1 MAKSRIYD
9 ATMRL
14 VDKFSKPLETMDRH
28 LTKFESHYKQ
38 TGKSLWATGKSME
51 GLGKTMTKGVTAP
64 IVAIGALSTKAW
76 KEVDDALDTI
86 ATKTG
91 ATGKDMKAFEGTF
104 KNLAN
109 KVPADLQEIGD
120 AVGEVNTQFG
130 LTGKALEDASENII
144 KFAKINGQ
152 DISQASIQAK
162 QAMSAL
168 GVEGK
173 DLDKVL
179 DAVTKT
185 AQDTGQGTDKLFDAL
200 VRGAPQLKSLKLDF
214 AQATALM
221 GNLEKSGIDTGKT
234 MSYMSKAQVAFA
246 KDGKGLSEGLKDL
259 QKQLDGA
266 GSDTEKLNI
275 ASKYFGTK
283 GATFMLDA
291 INRGALDFKSFAN
304 AAELAKGSVS
314 ATFDETL
321 DPIDNFKK
329 LFNGLKM
336 AGADLF
342 NASAGIWGP
351 LLEKAIGKVQQLTNW
366 FAGLS
371 GKQKQNIVKWLGMAA
386 AMGPMLVGFGK
397 VFTLAGKVN
406 FKLFDFAKAVGK
418 AGGITKWFGQSGFGI
433 MFKSFGKFGKVLGK
447 TGIKLGKFAGPMLGK
462 LVGGFGKF
470 SKILGKG
477 ALSIGKFLIGL
488 GPVGWVIMGVVAA
501 IILLI
506 VNWKKIKPI
515 VTKVINAV
523 VNKFNHFKEVAGNVF
538 NHIVEVIKGF
548 IEGAKTL
555 FKSIISFITG
565 TFLGAWNSAWNGVVG
580 AFRTIFSGVKTLVK
594 SVMNGVISFI
604 NRGIGGLNKIQV
616 PDWVP
621 LAGGKGINIPLI
633 PQLAKGTNFWKG
645 GLVQVHERGGEIVDL
660 PRGSRVMPHDKS
672 VAEAYKMGNTKN
684 NNVTIT
690 IPKIADQV
698 VVRENADIDRI
709 VNGIAN
715 KLKIAKQNRIGGLT

>member
-9 ATMRL
+9 ATLRL

-38 TGKSLWATGKSME
+38 TAQGLWATGKNLD
-51 GLGKTMTKGVTAP
+51 GLGKAMTKSVTAP
-64 IVAIGALSTKAW
+64 IVAVGALSTKAW
-76 KEVDDALDTI
+76 KEVDEALDTI

-91 ATGKDMKAFEGTF
+91 ATGKDMEAFEGTF

-130 LTGKALEDASENII
+130 LTGKALEDASENMI
-144 KFAKINGQ
+144 KFSKINGQ
-152 DISQASIQAK
+152 DITQASIQAK

-291 INRGALDFKSFAN
+291 INRGALDFDSFADAVKN
-304 AAELAKGSVS
+304 AQGVVGR
-314 ATFDETL
+314 TFDETQ

-342 NASAGIWGP
+342 NASAEIWGP

-366 FAGLS
+366 FDGLS
-371 GKQKQNIVKWLGMAA
+371 DKQKQNIVKWLGMAA

-447 TGIKLGKFAGPMLGK
+447 GALGLGKF
-462 LVGGFGKF
+462 V
-470 SKILGKG
+470 
-477 ALSIGKFLIGL
+477 IGL
-488 GPVGWVIMGVVAA
+488 GPVGWAIMAVVAA
-501 IILLI
+501 IVLLI
-506 VNWKKIKPI
+506 ANWKKVKPV

-523 VNKFNHFKEVAGNVF
+523 VQSFNHFKEVAGNVF

-548 IEGAKTL
+548 IEGVKTL
-555 FKSIISFITG
+555 FTNIISFITG
-565 TFLGAWNSAWNGVVG
+565 TFLGAWNSAWTGVVG
-580 AFRTIFSGVKTLVK
+580 AFKTIFGGVKSFVK

-698 VVRENADIDRI
+698 VVREDADIDRI

>member
-1 MAKSRIYD
+1 MAKSRIFD
-9 ATMRL
+9 AQIRL
-14 VDKFSKPLETMDRH
+14 VDKFSKPLEVMEGH
-28 LTKFESHYKQ
+28 LNKFQKHYKQ
-38 TGKSLWATGKSME
+38 TAEGLWATGKSLN
-51 GLGKTMTKGVTAP
+51 GLGKAMTKYVTAP
-64 IVAIGALSTKAW
+64 IVAVGALSTKAW

-275 ASKYFGTK
+275 ASRYFGTK

-351 LLEKAIGKVQQLTNW
+351 LLEKAIGKVQQLTKW
-366 FAGLS
+366 FEGLS
-371 GKQKQNIVKWLGMAA
+371 DKQKQNIVKWLGMAA
-386 AMGPMLVGFGK
+386 AVGPLLIGFGK

-433 MFKSFGKFGKVLGK
+433 MFKSFGKFGNV
-447 TGIKLGKFAGPMLGK
+447 
-462 LVGGFGKF
+462 
-470 SKILGKG
+470 LGKG
-477 ALSIGKFLIGL
+477 ALGIGKWIVAL
-488 GPVGWVIMGVVAA
+488 GPVGWAIMAVIAA

-506 VNWKKIKPI
+506 VNWKKIKPVVI
-515 VTKVINAV
+515 KVINAV

-538 NHIVEVIKGF
+538 NHIIEVIKGF

-555 FKSIISFITG
+555 FNSIISFITG

-672 VAEAYKMGNTKN
+672 VVEAYKMGNTKN

>member
-9 ATMRL
+9 ATLRL

-28 LTKFESHYKQ
+28 LTKFEKHYKQ
-38 TGKSLWATGKSME
+38 TAKGLWATGKSLD
-51 GLGKTMTKGVTAP
+51 GLGKAMTKSVTAP

-130 LTGKALEDASENII
+130 FTGKALEDASENMI
-144 KFAKINGQ
+144 KFSKINGQ

-168 GVEGK
+168 GVEGD

-200 VRGAPQLKSLKLDF
+200 IRGAPQLKSLKLDF

-314 ATFDETL
+314 STFDETL

-329 LFNGLKM
+329 LFNGLKL

-342 NASAGIWGP
+342 DASSGVWGP
-351 LLEKAIGKVQQLTNW
+351 LLEKAIGKVQQLTKW
-366 FAGLS
+366 FSGLS
-371 GKQKQNIVKWLGMAA
+371 DKQKQNIVKWLGMAA
-386 AMGPMLVGFGK
+386 AMGPMLIGFGK

-406 FKLFDFAKAVGK
+406 FKLFDFAKAVNK
-418 AGGITKWFGQSGFGI
+418 AGGIAKWFGGSGI
-433 MFKSFGKFGKVLGK
+433 GK
-447 TGIKLGKFAGPMLGK
+447 M
-462 LVGGFGKF
+462 VGGFAKLSKF
-470 SKILGKG
+470 VGKG
-477 ALSIGKFLIGL
+477 ALSIGKFVIGL
-488 GPVGWVIMGVVAA
+488 GPVGWAIMAVIAAVV
-501 IILLI
+501 LLI
-506 VNWKKIKPI
+506 VNWKKIKPV
-515 VTKVINAV
+515 VTKVISAV
-523 VNKFNHFKEVAGNVF
+523 VNGFNHFKEAASNVF
-538 NHIVEVIKGF
+538 HNVIDAIKGF
-548 IEGAKTL
+548 IDGAKKL
-555 FKSIISFITG
+555 FNSIISFITG
-565 TFLGAWNSAWNGVVG
+565 TFVGAWNSAWNGVVG
-580 AFRTIFSGVKTLVK
+580 AFSTIFGGVKTLVK
-594 SVMNGVISFI
+594 SVMNGVIDFI
-604 NRGIGGLNKIQV
+604 NRGIGGLNKIKV

-621 LAGGKGINIPLI
+621 KIGGKGINIPLI

-645 GLVQVHERGGEIVDL
+645 GIVQIHERGGEIVDL
-660 PRGSRVMPHDKS
+660 PRGSRVMPHDRS
-672 VAEAYKMGNTKN
+672 VAEAYKMGSTKN
-684 NNVTIT
+684 NNVSIT

-698 VVRENADIDRI
+698 VVREDADIDRI

-715 KLKIAKQNRIGGLT
+715 KLKIAKQNRIGGFA

>member
-28 LTKFESHYKQ
+28 LTKFEKHYKQ
-38 TGKSLWATGKSME
+38 TAKGLWATGKSLD
-51 GLGKTMTKGVTAP
+51 GLGKTMTKSVTAP

-76 KEVDDALDTI
+76 KEVDNALDTI

-130 LTGKALEDASENII
+130 FTGKALEDASENII

-152 DISQASIQAK
+152 DVSQASIQAK

-200 VRGAPQLKSLKLDF
+200 IRGAPQLKSLKLDF

-314 ATFDETL
+314 STFDETL

-329 LFNGLKM
+329 LFNGLKL

-342 NASAGIWGP
+342 DASSGVWGP
-351 LLEKAIGKVQQLTNW
+351 LLEKAIGKVQQLTKW

-371 GKQKQNIVKWLGMAA
+371 DKQKQNIVKWLGMAA
-386 AMGPMLVGFGK
+386 AMGPMLIGFGK
-397 VFTLAGKVN
+397 VFKLAGKVN
-406 FKLFDFAKAVGK
+406 FKLFDFAKAVNK
-418 AGGITKWFGQSGFGI
+418 AGGITKWFGGSGI
-433 MFKSFGKFGKVLGK
+433 GK
-447 TGIKLGKFAGPMLGK
+447 M
-462 LVGGFGKF
+462 VGGFAKLSKFVGKV
-470 SKILGKG
+470 
-477 ALSIGKFLIGL
+477 ALSIGKFVIGL
-488 GPVGWVIMGVVAA
+488 GPVGWAIMAVIAAVV
-501 IILLI
+501 LLI
-506 VNWKKIKPI
+506 VNWKKIKPV
-515 VTKVINAV
+515 VTKVISAV
-523 VNKFNHFKEVAGNVF
+523 VNSFNHFKEVAGNVF

-548 IEGAKTL
+548 IDGAKKL
-555 FKSIISFITG
+555 FNSIISFITG
-565 TFLGAWNSAWNGVVG
+565 TFVGAWNSAWNGVVG
-580 AFRTIFSGVKTLVK
+580 AFSTIFGGVKTLVK
-594 SVMNGVISFI
+594 SIMNGVIDFI
-604 NRGIGGLNKIQV
+604 NRGIGGLNKIKV

-621 LAGGKGINIPLI
+621 KIGGKGINIPLI

-645 GLVQVHERGGEIVDL
+645 GIVQVHERGGEIVDL
-660 PRGSRVMPHDKS
+660 PRGSRVMPHDRS
-672 VAEAYKMGNTKN
+672 VAEAYKMGSTKN
-684 NNVTIT
+684 NNVNIT

-698 VVRENADIDRI
+698 VVREDADIDRI

-715 KLKIAKQNRIGGLT
+715 KLKIAKQNRIGGFA

>member
-1 MAKSRIYD
+1 MAKSRIFD
-9 ATMRL
+9 AQLRL
-14 VDKFSKPLETMDRH
+14 VDKFSKPLEVMEGH
-28 LTKFESHYKQ
+28 LNKFQKHYKQ
-38 TGKSLWATGKSME
+38 TAEGLWATGKSLNS
-51 GLGKTMTKGVTAP
+51 LGKTMTKYVTAP

-76 KEVDDALDTI
+76 KEVDGALDTI

-130 LTGKALEDASENII
+130 LTGKALEGASEYMI

-152 DISQASIQAK
+152 DITQASIQAK
-162 QAMSAL
+162 QAMDSYGLEA
-168 GVEGK
+168 K
-173 DLDKVL
+173 DLNKVL
-179 DAVTKT
+179 DAVTAT
-185 AQDTGQGTDKLFDAL
+185 AQATGQGTDKLFDSL
-200 VRGAPQLKSLKLDF
+200 TKSAPQLK
-214 AQATALM
+214 AMGIGVEQATALL
-221 GNLEKSGIDTGKT
+221 GGLEKSGIDTSKT

-246 KDGKGLSEGLKDL
+246 KNGLSMNEGLKKL
-259 QKQLDGA
+259 QKELQGA
-266 GSDTEKLNI
+266 KSETDKVNI
-275 ASKYFGTK
+275 ASEYFGK
-283 GATFMLDA
+283 RGATFMLDA
-291 INRGALDFKSFAN
+291 INRGALDFDSFADAVKN
-304 AAELAKGSVS
+304 AQGVVGR
-314 ATFDETL
+314 TFDETQ

-342 NASAGIWGP
+342 NASSGIWGP
-351 LLEKAIGKVQQLTNW
+351 LLEKAIGKVQQLTKW

-371 GKQKQNIVKWLGMAA
+371 DTQKQNIVKWLGMAA
-386 AMGPMLVGFGK
+386 AVGPIILGFSK
-397 VFTLAGKVN
+397 VFFIAGKIN
-406 FKLFDFAKAVGK
+406 YRLLDFSKAVSK
-418 AGGITKWFGQSGFGI
+418 AGSITKWFGQSGFGI

-447 TGIKLGKFAGPMLGK
+447 
-462 LVGGFGKF
+462 
-470 SKILGKG
+470 G
-477 ALSIGKFLIGL
+477 ALGIGKWIVAL
-488 GPVGWVIMGVVAA
+488 GPVGWAIMVVIAA
-501 IILLI
+501 IVLLI
-506 VNWKKIKPI
+506 VNWKKIKPVVI
-515 VTKVINAV
+515 KVINAV

-538 NHIVEVIKGF
+538 NRIIEVIKGF
-548 IEGAKTL
+548 IEGANTL

-580 AFRTIFSGVKTLVK
+580 AFKTIFGGVKTLVK

-645 GLVQVHERGGEIVDL
+645 GLVQIHERGGEIVDL
-660 PRGSRVMPHDKS
+660 PRGSRVMPHDRS
-672 VAEAYKMGNTKN
+672 VVEAYKMGNTRN

>member
-9 ATMRL
+9 ATLRL

-28 LTKFESHYKQ
+28 LTKFEKHYKQ

-76 KEVDDALDTI
+76 KEVDEALDTI

-152 DISQASIQAK
+152 DVSQASIQAK

-221 GNLEKSGIDTGKT
+221 GNLEKSGIDTGKA

-371 GKQKQNIVKWLGMAA
+371 DKQKQNIVKWLGMAA

-397 VFTLAGKVN
+397 VFKLAGKVN

-418 AGGITKWFGQSGFGI
+418 AGGITKWFGG
-433 MFKSFGKFGKVLGK
+433 
-447 TGIKLGKFAGPMLGK
+447 TGIGKM
-462 LVGGFGKF
+462 VGGFAKLSKF
-470 SKILGKG
+470 AGKG
-477 ALSIGKFLIGL
+477 ALSIGKFVIGL
-488 GPVGWVIMGVVAA
+488 GPVGWAIMAVVAV
-501 IILLI
+501 IVLLI
-506 VNWKKIKPI
+506 VNWKKIKPVVI
-515 VTKVINAV
+515 KVINAV

-538 NHIVEVIKGF
+538 NHIIEVIKGF

-684 NNVTIT
+684 NNVNIT

>member
-1 MAKSRIYD
+1 MAKSRIFD
-9 ATMRL
+9 AQLRL
-14 VDKFSKPLETMDRH
+14 VDKFSKPLEVMEGH
-28 LTKFESHYKQ
+28 LNKFQKHYKQ
-38 TGKSLWATGKSME
+38 TAEGLWATGKSLNS
-51 GLGKTMTKGVTAP
+51 LGKTMTKYVTAP
-64 IVAIGALSTKAW
+64 IVAVGALSTKAW

-130 LTGKALEDASENII
+130 LTGKALEGASEYMI

-152 DISQASIQAK
+152 DITQASIQAK
-162 QAMSAL
+162 QAMDSYGLEA
-168 GVEGK
+168 K
-173 DLDKVL
+173 DLNKVL
-179 DAVTKT
+179 DAVTST
-185 AQDTGQGTDKLFDAL
+185 AQATGQGTDKLFDSL
-200 VRGAPQLKSLKLDF
+200 TKSAPQLK
-214 AQATALM
+214 AMGIGVEQATALL
-221 GNLEKSGIDTGKT
+221 GGLEKSGIDTSKT

-246 KDGKGLSEGLKDL
+246 KNGLSMNEGLKKL
-259 QKQLDGA
+259 QKELQGA
-266 GSDTEKLNI
+266 KSETDKVNI
-275 ASKYFGTK
+275 ASEYFGK
-283 GATFMLDA
+283 RGATFMLDA
-291 INRGALDFKSFAN
+291 INRGALDFDSFADAVKN
-304 AAELAKGSVS
+304 AQGVVGR
-314 ATFDETL
+314 TFDETQ

-342 NASAGIWGP
+342 NASSGIWGP
-351 LLEKAIGKVQQLTNW
+351 LLEKAIGKVQQLTKW
-366 FAGLS
+366 FEGLS
-371 GKQKQNIVKWLGMAA
+371 DKQKQNIVKWLGMAA
-386 AMGPMLVGFGK
+386 AIGPIILGFSK
-397 VFTLAGKVN
+397 VFFIAGKIN
-406 FKLFDFAKAVGK
+406 YRLLDFSKAVSK
-418 AGGITKWFGQSGFGI
+418 AGSITKWFGQSGFGI

-447 TGIKLGKFAGPMLGK
+447 
-462 LVGGFGKF
+462 
-470 SKILGKG
+470 G
-477 ALSIGKFLIGL
+477 ALGIGKWIVAL
-488 GPVGWVIMGVVAA
+488 GPVGWAIMAVIAA

-506 VNWKKIKPI
+506 VNWKKIKPV

-538 NHIVEVIKGF
+538 NHIIEVIKGF

-565 TFLGAWNSAWNGVVG
+565 TFLGAWNSAWNGVVR
-580 AFRTIFSGVKTLVK
+580 AFKSIFGGVKTLVK

-672 VAEAYKMGNTKN
+672 VVEAYKMGNTKN

-715 KLKIAKQNRIGGLT
+715 KLKIAKQNRIGGFA

>member
-9 ATMRL
+9 AQIRL
-14 VDKFSKPLETMDRH
+14 VDRFSKPLETMEGH
-28 LTKFESHYKQ
+28 LNKFQSHYKQ
-38 TGKSLWATGKSME
+38 TADGLWATGKSLNS
-51 GLGKTMTKGVTAP
+51 LGKTMTKYVTAP
-64 IVAIGALSTKAW
+64 IVAVGALSTKAW

-104 KNLAN
+104 RNLAN

-351 LLEKAIGKVQQLTNW
+351 LLEKAIGKVQQLTKW
-366 FAGLS
+366 FEGLS
-371 GKQKQNIVKWLGMAA
+371 DKQKQNIVKWLGMAA
-386 AMGPMLVGFGK
+386 AVGPIILGFSK
-397 VFTLAGKVN
+397 VFFIAGKVN
-406 FKLFDFAKAVGK
+406 YKLLDFATGVKK
-418 AGGITKWFGQSGFGI
+418 AGSITKWFGQSGFGI
-433 MFKSFGKFGKVLGK
+433 MFKSFGKFGK
-447 TGIKLGKFAGPMLGK
+447 
-462 LVGGFGKF
+462 
-470 SKILGKG
+470 ILGKG
-477 ALSIGKFLIGL
+477 ALGIGKWLAAL
-488 GPVGWVIMGVVAA
+488 GPVGWIIMGVVAA
-501 IILLI
+501 IVLLI
-506 VNWKKIKPI
+506 VNWKKVKP
-515 VTKVINAV
+515 VVVKVINAV
-523 VNKFNHFKEVAGNVF
+523 VNKFNHFKEVAGKTLSGV
-538 NHIVEVIKGF
+538 VEKMRGF
-548 IEGAKTL
+548 VEGAKTI
-555 FKSIISFITG
+555 FKSMISYISGAFIS
-565 TFLGAWNSAWNGVVG
+565 AWTSAWNGVVG
-580 AFRTIFSGVKTLVK
+580 AFKSIFGGIKTLVK

-684 NNVTIT
+684 NNVNIT

-698 VVRENADIDRI
+698 VVREDADIDRI

>member
-9 ATMRL
+9 AQIRL
-14 VDKFSKPLETMDRH
+14 VDRFSKPLETMEGH
-28 LTKFESHYKQ
+28 LNKFQSHYKQ
-38 TGKSLWATGKSME
+38 TADGLWATGKSLNS
-51 GLGKTMTKGVTAP
+51 LGKTMTKYVTAP
-64 IVAIGALSTKAW
+64 IVAVGALSTKAW

-130 LTGKALEDASENII
+130 LTGKALEGASEYMI

-152 DISQASIQAK
+152 DITQASIQAK
-162 QAMSAL
+162 QAMDSYGLEA
-168 GVEGK
+168 K
-173 DLDKVL
+173 DLNKVL
-179 DAVTKT
+179 DAVTST
-185 AQDTGQGTDKLFDAL
+185 AQATGQGTDKLFDSL
-200 VRGAPQLKSLKLDF
+200 TKSAPQLK
-214 AQATALM
+214 AMGIGVEQATALL
-221 GNLEKSGIDTGKT
+221 GGLEKTGIDTSKT
-234 MSYMSKAQVAFA
+234 MSYMSRAQVAFA
-246 KDGKGLSEGLKDL
+246 KDGLSMNEGLKKL
-259 QKQLDGA
+259 QKELQGA
-266 GSDTEKLNI
+266 KSETDKVNI
-275 ASKYFGTK
+275 ASEYFGRR

-291 INRGALDFKSFAN
+291 INRGALDFDSFADAVKN
-304 AAELAKGSVS
+304 AQGVVGR
-314 ATFDETL
+314 TFDETQ
-321 DPIDNFKK
+321 DPIDNFKI
-329 LFNGLKM
+329 LFNGLKT
-336 AGADLF
+336 AGAELF
-342 NASAGIWGP
+342 DASAGIWGP
-351 LLEKAIGKVQQLTNW
+351 LLEKAIGKVQKLTDW
-366 FAGLS
+366 FTNLS
-371 GKQKQNIVKWLGMAA
+371 DTQKQNIVKWLGMAA
-386 AMGPMLVGFGK
+386 AVGPIILGFSK
-397 VFTLAGKVN
+397 VFFIAGKIN
-406 FKLFDFAKAVGK
+406 YRLLDFSKAVSK
-418 AGGITKWFGQSGFGI
+418 AGSITKWFGQSGFGI
-433 MFKSFGKFGKVLGK
+433 MFKSFGKFGKL
-447 TGIKLGKFAGPMLGK
+447 
-462 LVGGFGKF
+462 
-470 SKILGKG
+470 LGKG
-477 ALSIGKFLIGL
+477 ALGIGKWLAAL

-501 IILLI
+501 IVLLI
-506 VNWKKIKPI
+506 VNWKKIKP
-515 VTKVINAV
+515 VVVKVINAV

-538 NHIVEVIKGF
+538 NHVVEVIKGF

-580 AFRTIFSGVKTLVK
+580 AFRTIFGGVKTLVK

-684 NNVTIT
+684 NNVNIT

>member
-1 MAKSRIYD
+1 MAKSRIFD
-9 ATMRL
+9 AQLRL
-14 VDKFSKPLETMDRH
+14 VDKFSKPLEVMEGH
-28 LTKFESHYKQ
+28 LNKFQKHYKQ
-38 TGKSLWATGKSME
+38 TAEGLWATGKSLNS
-51 GLGKTMTKGVTAP
+51 LGKTMTKYVTAP

-336 AGADLF
+336 AGSELF

-351 LLEKAIGKVQQLTNW
+351 LLEKAIGKVQKLTDW
-366 FAGLS
+366 FTNLS
-371 GKQKQNIVKWLGMAA
+371 DTQKQNIVKWLGMAA
-386 AMGPMLVGFGK
+386 AVGPIILGFGK
-397 VFTLAGKVN
+397 VFTIAGKVN
-406 FKLFDFAKAVGK
+406 FKLFDFAEAVGK

-447 TGIKLGKFAGPMLGK
+447 
-462 LVGGFGKF
+462 
-470 SKILGKG
+470 G
-477 ALSIGKFLIGL
+477 ALGIGKWIVAL
-488 GPVGWVIMGVVAA
+488 GPVGWAIMVVVAA

-506 VNWKKIKPI
+506 VNWKKIKPV

-538 NHIVEVIKGF
+538 NRIIEVIKGF
-548 IEGAKTL
+548 IEGAKAL

-580 AFRTIFSGVKTLVK
+580 AFKTIFGGVKTLVK

-684 NNVTIT
+684 NNVNIT

>member
-9 ATMRL
+9 ATLRL
-14 VDKFSKPLETMDRH
+14 VDKFSKPLETMEGH
-28 LTKFESHYKQ
+28 LNKFQKHYKQ
-38 TGKSLWATGKSME
+38 TADGLWATGKSLNS
-51 GLGKTMTKGVTAP
+51 LGKTMTKYVTAP
-64 IVAIGALSTKAW
+64 IVAVGALSTKAW
-76 KEVDDALDTI
+76 KEVDEALDTI

-91 ATGKDMKAFEGTF
+91 ATGKDMEAFEGTF

-130 LTGKALEDASENII
+130 LTGKALEDASEYMI
-144 KFAKINGQ
+144 KFAEINGQ
-152 DISQASIQAK
+152 DITQASIQAK

-173 DLDKVL
+173 DLDMVL

-200 VRGAPQLKSLKLDF
+200 IRGAPQLKSLKLDF

-221 GNLEKSGIDTGKT
+221 GDLEKSGIDTGKT

-246 KDGKGLSEGLKDL
+246 KDGKGLSDGLKDL

-342 NASAGIWGP
+342 SASAGIWGP
-351 LLEKAIGKVQQLTNW
+351 LLEKAIGKVQKLTDW
-366 FAGLS
+366 FTNLS
-371 GKQKQNIVKWLGMAA
+371 DTQKQNIVKWLGMAA
-386 AMGPMLVGFGK
+386 AVGPIILGFSK
-397 VFTLAGKVN
+397 VFFIAGKVN
-406 FKLFDFAKAVGK
+406 YRLFDFAKAVGK
-418 AGGITKWFGQSGFGI
+418 AGSITKWFGQSGFGI

-447 TGIKLGKFAGPMLGK
+447 GALGLGKF
-462 LVGGFGKF
+462 V
-470 SKILGKG
+470 
-477 ALSIGKFLIGL
+477 IGL
-488 GPVGWVIMGVVAA
+488 GPVGWAIMVVVAA
-501 IILLI
+501 IVLLI
-506 VNWKKIKPI
+506 VNWKKIKPV

-538 NHIVEVIKGF
+538 NHIIEVIKGF
-548 IEGAKTL
+548 IEGAKNL
-555 FKSIISFITG
+555 FNSIISFITG
-565 TFLGAWNSAWNGVVG
+565 TFLGAWNSAWTGVVG
-580 AFRTIFSGVKTLVK
+580 AFKTIFGGVKSFVK
-594 SVMNGVISFI
+594 SIMNGVIDFI

-660 PRGSRVMPHDKS
+660 PRGSRVMPHDRS

-684 NNVTIT
+684 NNVNIT

>member
-1 MAKSRIYD
+1 MAKSRIFD
-9 ATMRL
+9 AQLRL
-14 VDKFSKPLETMDRH
+14 VDKFSKPLEVMEGH
-28 LTKFESHYKQ
+28 LNKFQKHYKQ
-38 TGKSLWATGKSME
+38 TAEGLWATGKSLNS
-51 GLGKTMTKGVTAP
+51 LGKTMTKYVTAP
-64 IVAIGALSTKAW
+64 IVAVGALSTKAW

-91 ATGKDMKAFEGTF
+91 ATGKGMKAFEGTF

-130 LTGKALEDASENII
+130 LTGKALEDASEYMI

-152 DISQASIQAK
+152 DITQASIQAK
-162 QAMSAL
+162 QAMDSYGLEA
-168 GVEGK
+168 K
-173 DLDKVL
+173 DLNKVL
-179 DAVTKT
+179 DAVTAT
-185 AQDTGQGTDKLFDAL
+185 AQATGQGTDKLFESL
-200 VRGAPQLKSLKLDF
+200 TKSAPQLK
-214 AQATALM
+214 AMGIGVEQATALL
-221 GNLEKSGIDTGKT
+221 GGLEKSGIDTSKT

-246 KDGKGLSEGLKDL
+246 KNGLSMNEGLKKL
-259 QKQLDGA
+259 QKELQGA
-266 GSDTEKLNI
+266 KSETDKVNI
-275 ASKYFGTK
+275 ASEYFGK
-283 GATFMLDA
+283 RGATFMLDA
-291 INRGALDFKSFAN
+291 INRGALDFDSFADAVKN
-304 AAELAKGSVS
+304 AQGVVGR
-314 ATFDETL
+314 TFDETQ

-351 LLEKAIGKVQQLTNW
+351 LLEKAIGKVQKLTDW
-366 FAGLS
+366 FTNLS
-371 GKQKQNIVKWLGMAA
+371 DTQKQNIVKWLGMAA
-386 AMGPMLVGFGK
+386 AIGPIILGFSK
-397 VFTLAGKVN
+397 VFFIAGKIN
-406 FKLFDFAKAVGK
+406 YRLLDFSKAVSK
-418 AGGITKWFGQSGFGI
+418 AGSITKWFGQSGFGI
-433 MFKSFGKFGKVLGK
+433 MFKSFGKFGKVLSKGAL
-447 TGIKLGKFAGPMLGK
+447 GLGKF
-462 LVGGFGKF
+462 V
-470 SKILGKG
+470 
-477 ALSIGKFLIGL
+477 IGL
-488 GPVGWVIMGVVAA
+488 GPVGWAIMAVVAA

-506 VNWKKIKPI
+506 VNWKKVKPV

-523 VNKFNHFKEVAGNVF
+523 VNSFNHFKEVAGNVF
-538 NHIVEVIKGF
+538 NHIIEVIKGF

-565 TFLGAWNSAWNGVVG
+565 TFLGAWNSAWTGVVG
-580 AFRTIFSGVKTLVK
+580 AFKTIFGGVKSFVK
-594 SVMNGVISFI
+594 TVMNGVIDFI

-684 NNVTIT
+684 NNVNIT

>member
-14 VDKFSKPLETMDRH
+14 VDKFSKPLETMERH

-38 TGKSLWATGKSME
+38 TAQGLWATGKNLD
-51 GLGKTMTKGVTAP
+51 GLGKAMTKSVTAP
-64 IVAIGALSTKAW
+64 IVAVGALSTKAW
-76 KEVDDALDTI
+76 KEVDEALDTI

-91 ATGKDMKAFEGTF
+91 ATGKDMQAFEDTF

-130 LTGKALEDASENII
+130 LTGKALEDASEYMI

-152 DISQASIQAK
+152 DITQASIQAK

-173 DLDKVL
+173 DLDKIL

-200 VRGAPQLKSLKLDF
+200 IRGAPQLKSLKLDF

-221 GNLEKSGIDTGKT
+221 GDLEKSGIDTGKT

-246 KDGKGLSEGLKDL
+246 KDGKGLSDGLKDL

-342 NASAGIWGP
+342 DASAGIWGP
-351 LLEKAIGKVQQLTNW
+351 LLEKAIGKVQKLTDW
-366 FAGLS
+366 FTNLS
-371 GKQKQNIVKWLGMAA
+371 DKQKQNIVKWLGMAA
-386 AMGPMLVGFGK
+386 AIGPLLIGFGK

-418 AGGITKWFGQSGFGI
+418 AGSITKWFGQSGFGI

-447 TGIKLGKFAGPMLGK
+447 GALGLGKF
-462 LVGGFGKF
+462 V
-470 SKILGKG
+470 
-477 ALSIGKFLIGL
+477 IGL
-488 GPVGWVIMGVVAA
+488 GPVGWAITAVVAA
-501 IILLI
+501 IVLLI
-506 VNWKKIKPI
+506 VNWKKVKPV

-523 VNKFNHFKEVAGNVF
+523 VSKFNHFKEVAGNVF
-538 NHIVEVIKGF
+538 NHVVEVIKGF
-548 IEGAKTL
+548 IESAKNL
-555 FKSIISFITG
+555 FNSIISFITG
-565 TFLGAWNSAWNGVVG
+565 TFLGAWNSAWTGVVG
-580 AFRTIFSGVKTLVK
+580 AFKTIFGGVKSFVK
-594 SVMNGVISFI
+594 TVMNGVIDFI

-684 NNVTIT
+684 NNVNIT

-698 VVRENADIDRI
+698 VVREDADIDRI

>member
-1 MAKSRIYD
+1 MAKSRIFD
-9 ATMRL
+9 AQLRL
-14 VDKFSKPLETMDRH
+14 VDKFSKPLEVMEGH
-28 LTKFESHYKQ
+28 LNKFQSHYKQ
-38 TGKSLWATGKSME
+38 TADGLWATGKSLNS
-51 GLGKTMTKGVTAP
+51 LGKTMTKYVTAP
-64 IVAIGALSTKAW
+64 IVAVGALSTKAW

-130 LTGKALEDASENII
+130 LTGKALEGASEYMI

-152 DISQASIQAK
+152 DITQASIQAK
-162 QAMSAL
+162 QAMDSYGLEA
-168 GVEGK
+168 K
-173 DLDKVL
+173 DLNKVL
-179 DAVTKT
+179 DAVTAT
-185 AQDTGQGTDKLFDAL
+185 AQATGQGTDKLFESL
-200 VRGAPQLKSLKLDF
+200 TKSAPQLK
-214 AQATALM
+214 AMGIGVEQATALL
-221 GNLEKSGIDTGKT
+221 GGLEKAGIDTSKT
-234 MSYMSKAQVAFA
+234 MSYMSRAQVAFA
-246 KDGKGLSEGLKDL
+246 KDGLSMNEGLKKL
-259 QKQLDGA
+259 QKELQGA
-266 GSDTEKLNI
+266 KSETDKVNI
-275 ASKYFGTK
+275 ASEYFGRR

-291 INRGALDFKSFAN
+291 INRGALDFDSFADAVKN
-304 AAELAKGSVS
+304 AQGVVGR
-314 ATFDETL
+314 TFDETQ

-371 GKQKQNIVKWLGMAA
+371 DKQKQNIVKWLGMAA
-386 AMGPMLVGFGK
+386 AIGPIILGFSK
-397 VFTLAGKVN
+397 VFFIAGKVN
-406 FKLFDFAKAVGK
+406 YRLLDFAKAVGK
-418 AGGITKWFGQSGFGI
+418 AGSITKWFGQSGFGI

-447 TGIKLGKFAGPMLGK
+447 
-462 LVGGFGKF
+462 
-470 SKILGKG
+470 G
-477 ALSIGKFLIGL
+477 ALGIGKWLAAL

-506 VNWKKIKPI
+506 VNWKKIKPVVI
-515 VTKVINAV
+515 KVINAV
-523 VNKFNHFKEVAGNVF
+523 VSKFHHFKEVAGNVF
-538 NHIVEVIKGF
+538 NHIIEVIKGF

-565 TFLGAWNSAWNGVVG
+565 TFLGAWSSAWNGVVG
-580 AFRTIFSGVKTLVK
+580 AFKTIFSGVKTLVK

>member
-1 MAKSRIYD
+1 MAKSKIYD
-9 ATMRL
+9 ATLRL
-14 VDKFSKPLETMDRH
+14 VDKFSKPLETVDRH
-28 LTKFESHYKQ
+28 LTKFEKHYKQ

-51 GLGKTMTKGVTAP
+51 GIGKTMTKGVTAP
-64 IVAIGALSTKAW
+64 IVALGALSTKAW

-371 GKQKQNIVKWLGMAA
+371 DKQKQNIVKWLGMAA
-386 AMGPMLVGFGK
+386 AMGPMLIGFGK
-397 VFTLAGKVN
+397 VFKLTGKVN

-418 AGGITKWFGQSGFGI
+418 AGGITKWFGG
-433 MFKSFGKFGKVLGK
+433 
-447 TGIKLGKFAGPMLGK
+447 TGIGKM
-462 LVGGFGKF
+462 VGGFAKLSKF
-470 SKILGKG
+470 AGKG
-477 ALSIGKFLIGL
+477 ALSIGKFVIGL
-488 GPVGWVIMGVVAA
+488 GPVGWIIMGVVAA

-506 VNWKKIKPI
+506 VNWKKVKP
-515 VTKVINAV
+515 VVVKVINAV

-548 IEGAKTL
+548 IEGAKNL
-555 FKSIISFITG
+555 FNSIISFITG
-565 TFLGAWNSAWNGVVG
+565 TFLGAWSSAWNGVVG

-684 NNVTIT
+684 NNVNIT

>member
-1 MAKSRIYD
+1 MAKSRIFD
-9 ATMRL
+9 AQLRL
-14 VDKFSKPLETMDRH
+14 VDKFSKPLEVMEGH
-28 LTKFESHYKQ
+28 LNKFQKHYKQ
-38 TGKSLWATGKSME
+38 TAEGLWATGKSLNS
-51 GLGKTMTKGVTAP
+51 LGKTMTKYVTAP
-64 IVAIGALSTKAW
+64 IVAVGALSTKAW

-130 LTGKALEDASENII
+130 LTGKALEGASENII

-336 AGADLF
+336 AGSELF

-351 LLEKAIGKVQQLTNW
+351 LLEKAIGKVQKLTDW
-366 FAGLS
+366 FTNLS
-371 GKQKQNIVKWLGMAA
+371 DTQKQNIVKWLGMAA
-386 AMGPMLVGFGK
+386 AVGPIILGFSK
-397 VFTLAGKVN
+397 VFFIAGKIN
-406 FKLFDFAKAVGK
+406 YRLLDFSKAVSK
-418 AGGITKWFGQSGFGI
+418 AGSITKWFGQSGFGI

-447 TGIKLGKFAGPMLGK
+447 
-462 LVGGFGKF
+462 
-470 SKILGKG
+470 G
-477 ALSIGKFLIGL
+477 ALGIGKWIVAL
-488 GPVGWVIMGVVAA
+488 GPVGWAIMVVIAA

-506 VNWKKIKPI
+506 VNWKKIKPV

-538 NHIVEVIKGF
+538 NHIIEVIKGF

-580 AFRTIFSGVKTLVK
+580 AFRTIFGGVKTLVK

-660 PRGSRVMPHDKS
+660 PRGSRVIPHDKS
-672 VAEAYKMGNTKN
+672 VVEAYKMGNTKN

>member
-9 ATMRL
+9 ATLRL

-28 LTKFESHYKQ
+28 LTKFEKHYKQ
-38 TGKSLWATGKSME
+38 TGKSLWATGKSLD
-51 GLGKTMTKGVTAP
+51 GLGKAMTKSVTAP
-64 IVAIGALSTKAW
+64 IVAVGALSTKAW
-76 KEVDDALDTI
+76 KEVDEALDTI

-130 LTGKALEDASENII
+130 LTGKALEDASENMI
-144 KFAKINGQ
+144 KFATINGQ
-152 DISQASIQAK
+152 DITQASIQAK

-221 GNLEKSGIDTGKT
+221 GDLEKSGIDTGKT

-246 KDGKGLSEGLKDL
+246 KDGKGLSDGLKDL

-342 NASAGIWGP
+342 DASAGIWGP
-351 LLEKAIGKVQQLTNW
+351 LLEKAIGKVQKLTDW
-366 FAGLS
+366 FTNLS
-371 GKQKQNIVKWLGMAA
+371 DTQKQNIVKWLGMAA
-386 AMGPMLVGFGK
+386 AVGPLLIGFGK

-447 TGIKLGKFAGPMLGK
+447 GALGLGKF
-462 LVGGFGKF
+462 V
-470 SKILGKG
+470 
-477 ALSIGKFLIGL
+477 IGL
-488 GPVGWVIMGVVAA
+488 GPVGWAIMAVVAT
-501 IILLI
+501 IVLLI
-506 VNWKKIKPI
+506 VNWKKVKPV

-523 VNKFNHFKEVAGNVF
+523 VQSFNHFKEVAGNVF

-548 IEGAKTL
+548 IDGAKNL
-555 FKSIISFITG
+555 FNSIISFITG
-565 TFLGAWNSAWNGVVG
+565 TFLGAWNSAWTGVVG
-580 AFRTIFSGVKTLVK
+580 AFKTIFGGVKSFVK
-594 SVMNGVISFI
+594 TVMNGVISFI

-684 NNVTIT
+684 NNVNIT

>member
-9 ATMRL
+9 ATLRL

-28 LTKFESHYKQ
+28 LTKFEKHYKQ

-76 KEVDDALDTI
+76 KEVDEALDTI

-321 DPIDNFKK
+321 DPIDNYKK

-371 GKQKQNIVKWLGMAA
+371 DKQKQNIVKWLGMAA

-397 VFTLAGKVN
+397 VFKLAGKIN

-418 AGGITKWFGQSGFGI
+418 AGGITKWFGG
-433 MFKSFGKFGKVLGK
+433 
-447 TGIKLGKFAGPMLGK
+447 TGIGKM
-462 LVGGFGKF
+462 VGGFAKLSKF
-470 SKILGKG
+470 AGKG
-477 ALSIGKFLIGL
+477 ALSIGKFIIGL
-488 GPVGWVIMGVVAA
+488 GPVGWAIMAVVAA

-506 VNWKKIKPI
+506 VNWKKIKP
-515 VTKVINAV
+515 VVVKVINAV

-548 IEGAKTL
+548 IEGAKNL
-555 FKSIISFITG
+555 FNSIISFITG

>member
-9 ATMRL
+9 ATLRL

-28 LTKFESHYKQ
+28 LSKFEKHYKQ

-51 GLGKTMTKGVTAP
+51 GLGKTMTKYVTAP
-64 IVAIGALSTKAW
+64 IVAVGALSTKAW
-76 KEVDDALDTI
+76 KEVDEALDTI

-130 LTGKALEDASENII
+130 LTGKALEDASEYMI

-152 DISQASIQAK
+152 DITQASIQAK
-162 QAMSAL
+162 QAMDSYGLEA
-168 GVEGK
+168 K
-173 DLDKVL
+173 DLNKVL
-179 DAVTKT
+179 DAVTAT
-185 AQDTGQGTDKLFDAL
+185 AQATGQGTDKLFESL
-200 VRGAPQLKSLKLDF
+200 TKSAPQLK
-214 AQATALM
+214 AMGIGVEQATALL
-221 GNLEKSGIDTGKT
+221 GGLEKAGIDTSKT
-234 MSYMSKAQVAFA
+234 MSYMSRAQIAFA
-246 KDGKGLSEGLKDL
+246 KDGLSMNEGLKKL
-259 QKQLDGA
+259 QKELQGA
-266 GSDTEKLNI
+266 KSETDKVNI
-275 ASKYFGTK
+275 ASEYFGK
-283 GATFMLDA
+283 RGATFMLDA
-291 INRGALDFKSFAN
+291 INRGALDFDSFADAVKN
-304 AAELAKGSVS
+304 AQGVVGR
-314 ATFDETL
+314 TFDETQ

-336 AGADLF
+336 AGAELF
-342 NASAGIWGP
+342 DASAGIWGP
-351 LLEKAIGKVQQLTNW
+351 LLEKAIGKVQKLTDW
-366 FAGLS
+366 FTNLS
-371 GKQKQNIVKWLGMAA
+371 DTQKQNIVKWLGMAA
-386 AMGPMLVGFGK
+386 AVGPIILGFSK
-397 VFTLAGKVN
+397 VFFIAGKVN
-406 FKLFDFAKAVGK
+406 LRLFDFAKAVRN
-418 AGGITKWFGQSGFGI
+418 AGSITKWFGQSGFGI

-447 TGIKLGKFAGPMLGK
+447 GVLGLGKF
-462 LVGGFGKF
+462 V
-470 SKILGKG
+470 
-477 ALSIGKFLIGL
+477 IGL
-488 GPVGWVIMGVVAA
+488 GPVGWAITAVVAA
-501 IILLI
+501 IVLLI
-506 VNWKKIKPI
+506 ANWKKVKPV

-523 VNKFNHFKEVAGNVF
+523 VQSFNHFKEVAGNVF
-538 NHIVEVIKGF
+538 NHVVEVIKGF
-548 IEGAKTL
+548 IEGAKNL

-565 TFLGAWNSAWNGVVG
+565 TFLGAWNSAWTGVVG
-580 AFRTIFSGVKTLVK
+580 AFKTIFGGVKSFVK
-594 SVMNGVISFI
+594 TVMNGVIDFI

-684 NNVTIT
+684 NNVNIT

>member
-1 MAKSRIYD
+1 MAKSKIYD
-9 ATMRL
+9 ATLRL
-14 VDKFSKPLETMDRH
+14 VDKFSKPLETVDRH
-28 LTKFESHYKQ
+28 LTKFEKHYKQ

-51 GLGKTMTKGVTAP
+51 GIGKAMTKGVTAP
-64 IVAIGALSTKAW
+64 IVAVGALSTKAW
-76 KEVDDALDTI
+76 KEVDEALDTI

-351 LLEKAIGKVQQLTNW
+351 LLEKAIGKVQQLTKW
-366 FAGLS
+366 FEGLS
-371 GKQKQNIVKWLGMAA
+371 DKQKQNIVKWLGMAA

-397 VFTLAGKVN
+397 VFKLAGKVN

-418 AGGITKWFGQSGFGI
+418 AGGITKWFGG
-433 MFKSFGKFGKVLGK
+433 
-447 TGIKLGKFAGPMLGK
+447 TGIGKM
-462 LVGGFGKF
+462 VGGFAKLSKF
-470 SKILGKG
+470 AGKG
-477 ALSIGKFLIGL
+477 ALSIGKFVIGL

-506 VNWKKIKPI
+506 VNWKKIKPVVI
-515 VTKVINAV
+515 KVINAV

-538 NHIVEVIKGF
+538 NHIIEVIKGF

-565 TFLGAWNSAWNGVVG
+565 TFLGAWTSAWNGVVG
-580 AFRTIFSGVKTLVK
+580 AFKSIFGGVKTLVK

>member
-9 ATMRL
+9 ATLRL

-28 LTKFESHYKQ
+28 LTKFEKHYKQ
-38 TGKSLWATGKSME
+38 TGKSLWATGKSLD
-51 GLGKTMTKGVTAP
+51 GLGKAMTKSVTAP
-64 IVAIGALSTKAW
+64 IVAVGALSTKAW
-76 KEVDDALDTI
+76 KEVDEALDTI

-91 ATGKDMKAFEGTF
+91 ATGKDMEAFEGTF

-130 LTGKALEDASENII
+130 LTGKALEDASEYMI

-336 AGADLF
+336 AGAELF
-342 NASAGIWGP
+342 DASAGIWGP
-351 LLEKAIGKVQQLTNW
+351 LLEKAIGKVQKLTDW
-366 FAGLS
+366 FTNLS
-371 GKQKQNIVKWLGMAA
+371 DTQKQNIVKWLGMAA
-386 AMGPMLVGFGK
+386 AIGPIILGFGK

-447 TGIKLGKFAGPMLGK
+447 GALGLGKF
-462 LVGGFGKF
+462 V
-470 SKILGKG
+470 
-477 ALSIGKFLIGL
+477 IGL
-488 GPVGWVIMGVVAA
+488 GPVGWAIMVVVAA
-501 IILLI
+501 IVLLI
-506 VNWKKIKPI
+506 ANWKKVKPV

-523 VNKFNHFKEVAGNVF
+523 VQSFNHFKEVAGNVF

-548 IEGAKTL
+548 IEGAKNL
-555 FKSIISFITG
+555 FNSIISFITG
-565 TFLGAWNSAWNGVVG
+565 TFLGAWNSAWTGVVG
-580 AFRTIFSGVKTLVK
+580 AFKTIFGGVKSFVK
-594 SVMNGVISFI
+594 TVMNGVISFI

-684 NNVTIT
+684 NNVNIT

-698 VVRENADIDRI
+698 VVREDADIDRI

>member
-1 MAKSRIYD
+1 MAKSKIYD
-9 ATMRL
+9 ATLRL
-14 VDKFSKPLETMDRH
+14 VDKFSKPLETVDRH
-28 LTKFESHYKQ
+28 LTKFEKHYKQ

-51 GLGKTMTKGVTAP
+51 GIGKTMTKGVTAP
-64 IVAIGALSTKAW
+64 IVALGALSTKAW

-221 GNLEKSGIDTGKT
+221 GNLEKSGIDSSKT
-234 MSYMSKAQVAFA
+234 MTYMSKAQVAFA

-266 GSDTEKLNI
+266 GSETEKLNI

-342 NASAGIWGP
+342 DASAGIWGP
-351 LLEKAIGKVQQLTNW
+351 LLEKAIGKVQKLTDW
-366 FAGLS
+366 FTNLS
-371 GKQKQNIVKWLGMAA
+371 DTQKQNIVKWLGMAA
-386 AMGPMLVGFGK
+386 AVGPMLIGFGK

-418 AGGITKWFGQSGFGI
+418 AGGITKWFGG
-433 MFKSFGKFGKVLGK
+433 
-447 TGIKLGKFAGPMLGK
+447 TGIGKM
-462 LVGGFGKF
+462 VGGFAKLSKF
-470 SKILGKG
+470 AGKG
-477 ALSIGKFLIGL
+477 ALSIGKFVIGL
-488 GPVGWVIMGVVAA
+488 GPVGWIIMGVVAA
-501 IILLI
+501 IVLLI
-506 VNWKKIKPI
+506 ANWKKVKPV

-523 VNKFNHFKEVAGNVF
+523 VQSFNHFKEVAGNVF

-548 IEGAKTL
+548 IEGAKKL
-555 FKSIISFITG
+555 FNSIISFITG
-565 TFLGAWNSAWNGVVG
+565 TFLGAWSSAWNGVVG
-580 AFRTIFSGVKTLVK
+580 AFKTIFGGVKSFVK
-594 SVMNGVISFI
+594 SIMNGVISFI

-621 LAGGKGINIPLI
+621 LEGGKGINIPLI

>member
-38 TGKSLWATGKSME
+38 TAQGLWATGKSLN
-51 GLGKTMTKGVTAP
+51 GLGKAMTKSVTAP
-64 IVAIGALSTKAW
+64 IVAVGALSTKAW
-76 KEVDDALDTI
+76 KEVDEALDTI

-304 AAELAKGSVS
+304 ATELAKGSVS

-371 GKQKQNIVKWLGMAA
+371 DKQKQNIVKWLGMAA
-386 AMGPMLVGFGK
+386 AVGPLLIGFGK

-406 FKLFDFAKAVGK
+406 FKLYDFAKAVGK
-418 AGGITKWFGQSGFGI
+418 AGSITKWFGQSGFGI

-447 TGIKLGKFAGPMLGK
+447 GALGLGKF
-462 LVGGFGKF
+462 V
-470 SKILGKG
+470 
-477 ALSIGKFLIGL
+477 IGL
-488 GPVGWVIMGVVAA
+488 GPVGWAIMAVVAA
-501 IILLI
+501 IALLI
-506 VNWKKIKPI
+506 ANWKKVKPV

-523 VNKFNHFKEVAGNVF
+523 VQSFNHFKEVAGNVF

-548 IEGAKTL
+548 IEGAKKL
-555 FKSIISFITG
+555 FNSIISFITG
-565 TFLGAWNSAWNGVVG
+565 TFLGAWNSAWTGVVG
-580 AFRTIFSGVKTLVK
+580 AFKTIFGGVKSFVK
-594 SVMNGVISFI
+594 TVMNGVIDFI

-684 NNVTIT
+684 NNVNIT

>member
-1 MAKSRIYD
+1 MAKSRIFD
-9 ATMRL
+9 AQLRL
-14 VDKFSKPLETMDRH
+14 VDKFSKPLEVMEGH
-28 LTKFESHYKQ
+28 LNKFQKHYKQ
-38 TGKSLWATGKSME
+38 TAEGLWATGKSLNS
-51 GLGKTMTKGVTAP
+51 LGKTMTKYVTAP
-64 IVAIGALSTKAW
+64 IVAVGALSTKAW

-130 LTGKALEDASENII
+130 LTGKALEGASENII

-351 LLEKAIGKVQQLTNW
+351 LLEKAIGKVQQLTKC
-366 FAGLS
+366 FEGLS
-371 GKQKQNIVKWLGMAA
+371 DKQKQNIVKWLGMAA
-386 AMGPMLVGFGK
+386 AVGPIILGFSK
-397 VFTLAGKVN
+397 VFFIAGKIN
-406 FKLFDFAKAVGK
+406 YRLLDFSKAVSK
-418 AGGITKWFGQSGFGI
+418 AGSITKWFGQSGFGI

-447 TGIKLGKFAGPMLGK
+447 
-462 LVGGFGKF
+462 
-470 SKILGKG
+470 G
-477 ALSIGKFLIGL
+477 ALGIGKWIVAL
-488 GPVGWVIMGVVAA
+488 GPVGWAIMAVIAA
-501 IILLI
+501 IVLLI
-506 VNWKKIKPI
+506 INWKKIKPVVI
-515 VTKVINAV
+515 KVINAV

-538 NHIVEVIKGF
+538 SHIIEVIKGF

-580 AFRTIFSGVKTLVK
+580 AFKSIFGGVKTLVK

-645 GLVQVHERGGEIVDL
+645 GLVQIHERGGEIVDL
-660 PRGSRVMPHDKS
+660 PRGSRVMPHDRS
-672 VAEAYKMGNTKN
+672 VVEAYKMGNTRN

-698 VVRENADIDRI
+698 IVRENADIDRI

-715 KLKIAKQNRIGGLT
+715 KLKIAKQNRIGGFA

>member
-9 ATMRL
+9 AQIRL
-14 VDKFSKPLETMDRH
+14 VDRFSKPLEVMEGH
-28 LTKFESHYKQ
+28 LNKFQSHYKQ
-38 TGKSLWATGKSME
+38 TADGLWATGKSLNS
-51 GLGKTMTKGVTAP
+51 LGKTMTKYVTAP
-64 IVAIGALSTKAW
+64 IVAVGALSTKAW

-130 LTGKALEDASENII
+130 LTGKALEGASEYMI

-168 GVEGK
+168 GVEGQ

-342 NASAGIWGP
+342 NASSGIWGP
-351 LLEKAIGKVQQLTNW
+351 LLEKAIGKVQQLTKW
-366 FAGLS
+366 FEGLS
-371 GKQKQNIVKWLGMAA
+371 DTQKQNIVKWLGMAA
-386 AMGPMLVGFGK
+386 AVGPIILGFSK
-397 VFTLAGKVN
+397 VFFIAGKVN
-406 FKLFDFAKAVGK
+406 YRLLDFATGVKK
-418 AGGITKWFGQSGFGI
+418 AGSITKWFGQSGFGI
-433 MFKSFGKFGKVLGK
+433 MFKSFGKFGK
-447 TGIKLGKFAGPMLGK
+447 
-462 LVGGFGKF
+462 
-470 SKILGKG
+470 ILGKG
-477 ALSIGKFLIGL
+477 ALGIGKWLAAL
-488 GPVGWVIMGVVAA
+488 GPVGWIIMGVVAA
-501 IILLI
+501 IVLLI
-506 VNWKKIKPI
+506 INWKKVKPVI
-515 VTKVINAV
+515 TKVINAV

-538 NHIVEVIKGF
+538 KHIIEVIKGF
-548 IEGAKTL
+548 IEGAKAL

-580 AFRTIFSGVKTLVK
+580 AFKSIFGGVKTLVK

>member
-1 MAKSRIYD
+1 MAKSRIFD
-9 ATMRL
+9 AQLRL
-14 VDKFSKPLETMDRH
+14 VDKFSKPLEVMEGH
-28 LTKFESHYKQ
+28 LNKFQKHYKQ
-38 TGKSLWATGKSME
+38 TAEGLWATGKSLNS
-51 GLGKTMTKGVTAP
+51 LGKTMTKYVTAP

-130 LTGKALEDASENII
+130 LTGKALEGASEYMI

-152 DISQASIQAK
+152 DITQASIQAK
-162 QAMSAL
+162 QAMDSYGLEA
-168 GVEGK
+168 K
-173 DLDKVL
+173 DLNKVL
-179 DAVTKT
+179 DAVTST
-185 AQDTGQGTDKLFDAL
+185 AQATGQGTDKLFDSL
-200 VRGAPQLKSLKLDF
+200 TKSAPQLK
-214 AQATALM
+214 AMGIGVEQATALL
-221 GNLEKSGIDTGKT
+221 GGLEKSGIDTSKT

-246 KDGKGLSEGLKDL
+246 KNGLSMNEGLKKL
-259 QKQLDGA
+259 QKELQGA
-266 GSDTEKLNI
+266 KSETDKVNI
-275 ASKYFGTK
+275 ASEYFGK
-283 GATFMLDA
+283 RGATFMLDA
-291 INRGALDFKSFAN
+291 INRGALDFDSFADAVKN
-304 AAELAKGSVS
+304 AQGVVGR
-314 ATFDETL
+314 TFDETQ

-336 AGADLF
+336 AGSELF

-351 LLEKAIGKVQQLTNW
+351 LLEKAIGKVQKLTDW
-366 FAGLS
+366 FTNLS
-371 GKQKQNIVKWLGMAA
+371 DTQKQNIVKWLGMAA
-386 AMGPMLVGFGK
+386 AVGPIILGFSK
-397 VFTLAGKVN
+397 VFFIAGKIN
-406 FKLFDFAKAVGK
+406 YRLLDFSKAVSK
-418 AGGITKWFGQSGFGI
+418 AGSITKWFGQSGFGI

-447 TGIKLGKFAGPMLGK
+447 
-462 LVGGFGKF
+462 
-470 SKILGKG
+470 G
-477 ALSIGKFLIGL
+477 ALGIGKWIVAL
-488 GPVGWVIMGVVAA
+488 GPVGWAIMAVIAA
-501 IILLI
+501 IVLLI
-506 VNWKKIKPI
+506 INWKKIKPVVI
-515 VTKVINAV
+515 KVINAV

-538 NHIVEVIKGF
+538 NHIIEVIKGF

-580 AFRTIFSGVKTLVK
+580 AFKTIFSGVKTLVK

-672 VAEAYKMGNTKN
+672 VVEAYKMGNTKN

>member
-1 MAKSRIYD
+1 MAKSRIFD
-9 ATMRL
+9 AQLRL
-14 VDKFSKPLETMDRH
+14 VDKFSKPLEIMEGH
-28 LTKFESHYKQ
+28 LNKFQSHYKQ
-38 TGKSLWATGKSME
+38 TAQGLWATGKSLE

-64 IVAIGALSTKAW
+64 IVAVGALSTKAW

-130 LTGKALEDASENII
+130 LTGKALEGASEYMI

-152 DISQASIQAK
+152 DITQASIQAK
-162 QAMSAL
+162 QAMDSYGLEA
-168 GVEGK
+168 K
-173 DLDKVL
+173 DLNKVL
-179 DAVTKT
+179 DAVTST
-185 AQDTGQGTDKLFDAL
+185 AQATGQGTDKLFDSL
-200 VRGAPQLKSLKLDF
+200 TKSAPQLK
-214 AQATALM
+214 AMGIGVEQATALL
-221 GNLEKSGIDTGKT
+221 GGLEKSGIDTSKT

-246 KDGKGLSEGLKDL
+246 KNGLSMNEGLKKL
-259 QKQLDGA
+259 QKELQGA
-266 GSDTEKLNI
+266 KSETDKVNI
-275 ASKYFGTK
+275 ASEYFGK
-283 GATFMLDA
+283 RGATFMLDA
-291 INRGALDFKSFAN
+291 INRGALDFDSFADAVKN
-304 AAELAKGSVS
+304 AQGVVGR
-314 ATFDETL
+314 TFDETQ

-342 NASAGIWGP
+342 NASSGIWGP
-351 LLEKAIGKVQQLTNW
+351 LLEKAIGKVQQLTKW
-366 FAGLS
+366 FEGLS
-371 GKQKQNIVKWLGMAA
+371 DKQKQNIVKWLGMAA
-386 AMGPMLVGFGK
+386 AVGPIILGFSK
-397 VFTLAGKVN
+397 VFFIAGKIN
-406 FKLFDFAKAVGK
+406 YRLLDFAKAVGK
-418 AGGITKWFGQSGFGI
+418 AGSITKWFGQSGFGI

-447 TGIKLGKFAGPMLGK
+447 GALGLGKF
-462 LVGGFGKF
+462 V
-470 SKILGKG
+470 
-477 ALSIGKFLIGL
+477 IGL
-488 GPVGWVIMGVVAA
+488 GPVGWAIMAVVAA
-501 IILLI
+501 IVLLI
-506 VNWKKIKPI
+506 VNWKKIKP
-515 VTKVINAV
+515 VVVKVINAV

-538 NHIVEVIKGF
+538 NHVVEVIKGF
-548 IEGAKTL
+548 IEGAKAL

-565 TFLGAWNSAWNGVVG
+565 TFLGAWSSAWNGVVG
-580 AFRTIFSGVKTLVK
+580 AFRTIFGGVKTLVK

>member
-1 MAKSRIYD
+1 MAKSKIYD
-9 ATMRL
+9 ATLRL
-14 VDKFSKPLETMDRH
+14 VDKFSKPLETVDRH

-38 TGKSLWATGKSME
+38 TAQGLWATGKSLN
-51 GLGKTMTKGVTAP
+51 GLGKAMTKSVTAP
-64 IVAIGALSTKAW
+64 IVAVGALSTKAW
-76 KEVDDALDTI
+76 KEVDEALDTI

-221 GNLEKSGIDTGKT
+221 GNLEKSGIDSSKT
-234 MSYMSKAQVAFA
+234 MTYMSKAQVAFA

-266 GSDTEKLNI
+266 GSETEKLNI

-371 GKQKQNIVKWLGMAA
+371 DKQKQNIVKWLGMAA
-386 AMGPMLVGFGK
+386 AVGPLLIGFGK

-418 AGGITKWFGQSGFGI
+418 AGSITKWFGESGFGI

-447 TGIKLGKFAGPMLGK
+447 GALGLGKF
-462 LVGGFGKF
+462 V
-470 SKILGKG
+470 
-477 ALSIGKFLIGL
+477 IGL
-488 GPVGWVIMGVVAA
+488 GPVGWAIMAVVAA
-501 IILLI
+501 IALLI
-506 VNWKKIKPI
+506 ANWKKVKPV

-523 VNKFNHFKEVAGNVF
+523 VQSFNHFKEVAGNVF

-548 IEGAKTL
+548 IEGAKSL
-555 FKSIISFITG
+555 FNSIISFITG
-565 TFLGAWNSAWNGVVG
+565 TFLGAWNSAWTGVVG
-580 AFRTIFSGVKTLVK
+580 AFKTIFGGVKSFVK
-594 SVMNGVISFI
+594 TVMNGVIDFI

-684 NNVTIT
+684 NNVNIT

>member
-1 MAKSRIYD
+1 MAKSKIYD
-9 ATMRL
+9 ATLRL
-14 VDKFSKPLETMDRH
+14 VDKFSKPLETVDRH
-28 LTKFESHYKQ
+28 LTKFEKHYKQ

-51 GLGKTMTKGVTAP
+51 GIGKTMTKGVTAP
-64 IVAIGALSTKAW
+64 IVALGALSTKAW
-76 KEVDDALDTI
+76 KEVDEALDTI

-351 LLEKAIGKVQQLTNW
+351 LLEKAIGKVQQLTKW
-366 FAGLS
+366 FEGLS
-371 GKQKQNIVKWLGMAA
+371 DKQKQNIVKWLGMAA

-397 VFTLAGKVN
+397 VFKLAGKVN
-406 FKLFDFAKAVGK
+406 FKLFDFAEAVGK
-418 AGGITKWFGQSGFGI
+418 AGGITKWFGG
-433 MFKSFGKFGKVLGK
+433 
-447 TGIKLGKFAGPMLGK
+447 TGIGKM
-462 LVGGFGKF
+462 VGGFAKLSKF
-470 SKILGKG
+470 AGKG
-477 ALSIGKFLIGL
+477 ALSIGKFVIGL

-506 VNWKKIKPI
+506 VNWKKIKPVVI
-515 VTKVINAV
+515 KVINAV

-538 NHIVEVIKGF
+538 NHIIEVIKGF

-565 TFLGAWNSAWNGVVG
+565 TFLGAWTSAWNGVVG
-580 AFRTIFSGVKTLVK
+580 AFKSIFGGVKTLVK

>member
-1 MAKSRIYD
+1 MAKSRIFD
-9 ATMRL
+9 AQLRL
-14 VDKFSKPLETMDRH
+14 VDKFSKPLEVMEGH
-28 LTKFESHYKQ
+28 LNKFQKHYKQ
-38 TGKSLWATGKSME
+38 TAEGLWATGKSLNS
-51 GLGKTMTKGVTAP
+51 LGKTMTKYVTAP
-64 IVAIGALSTKAW
+64 IVAVGALSTKAW

-130 LTGKALEDASENII
+130 LTGKALEGASEYMI

-152 DISQASIQAK
+152 DITQASIQAK
-162 QAMSAL
+162 QAMDSYGLEA
-168 GVEGK
+168 K
-173 DLDKVL
+173 DLNKVL
-179 DAVTKT
+179 DAVTST
-185 AQDTGQGTDKLFDAL
+185 AQATGQGTDKLFDSL
-200 VRGAPQLKSLKLDF
+200 TKSAPQLK
-214 AQATALM
+214 AMGIGVEQATALL
-221 GNLEKSGIDTGKT
+221 GGLEKSGIDTSKT

-246 KDGKGLSEGLKDL
+246 KNGLSMNEGLKKL
-259 QKQLDGA
+259 QKELQGA
-266 GSDTEKLNI
+266 KSETDKVNI
-275 ASKYFGTK
+275 ASEYFGK
-283 GATFMLDA
+283 RGATFMLDA
-291 INRGALDFKSFAN
+291 INRGALDFDSFADAVKN
-304 AAELAKGSVS
+304 AQGVVGR
-314 ATFDETL
+314 TFDETQ

-342 NASAGIWGP
+342 NASSGIWGP
-351 LLEKAIGKVQQLTNW
+351 LLEKAIGKVQQLTKW
-366 FAGLS
+366 FEGLS
-371 GKQKQNIVKWLGMAA
+371 DKQKQNIVKWLGMAA
-386 AMGPMLVGFGK
+386 AIGPIILGFSK
-397 VFTLAGKVN
+397 VFFIAGKIN
-406 FKLFDFAKAVGK
+406 YRLLDFSKAVSK
-418 AGGITKWFGQSGFGI
+418 AGSITKWFGQSGFGI

-447 TGIKLGKFAGPMLGK
+447 
-462 LVGGFGKF
+462 
-470 SKILGKG
+470 G
-477 ALSIGKFLIGL
+477 ALGIGKWIVAL
-488 GPVGWVIMGVVAA
+488 GPVGWAIMAVIAA

-506 VNWKKIKPI
+506 VNWKKIKPV

-538 NHIVEVIKGF
+538 NHIIEVIKGF

-580 AFRTIFSGVKTLVK
+580 AFKTIFSGVKTLVK

-645 GLVQVHERGGEIVDL
+645 GLVQIHERGGEIVDL

-672 VAEAYKMGNTKN
+672 VVEAYKMGNTKN

>member
-9 ATMRL
+9 ATLRL

-28 LTKFESHYKQ
+28 LTKFEKHYKQ

-51 GLGKTMTKGVTAP
+51 GLGKTMTKWVTAP

-76 KEVDDALDTI
+76 KEVDEALDTI

-371 GKQKQNIVKWLGMAA
+371 DKQKQNIVKWLGMAA

-397 VFTLAGKVN
+397 VFKFAGKVN

-418 AGGITKWFGQSGFGI
+418 AGGITKWFGG
-433 MFKSFGKFGKVLGK
+433 
-447 TGIKLGKFAGPMLGK
+447 TGIGKM
-462 LVGGFGKF
+462 VGGFAKLSKF
-470 SKILGKG
+470 AGKG
-477 ALSIGKFLIGL
+477 ALSIGKFVIGL
-488 GPVGWVIMGVVAA
+488 GPVGWAIMAVVAA

-506 VNWKKIKPI
+506 VNWKKIKPVVI
-515 VTKVINAV
+515 KVINAV

-538 NHIVEVIKGF
+538 NHIIEVIKGF
-548 IEGAKTL
+548 IDGAKAL
-555 FKSIISFITG
+555 FKSIISYITG

>member
-1 MAKSRIYD
+1 MAKSKIYD
-9 ATMRL
+9 ATLRL
-14 VDKFSKPLETMDRH
+14 VDKFSKPLETVDRH
-28 LTKFESHYKQ
+28 LTKFEKHYKQ

-51 GLGKTMTKGVTAP
+51 GIGKTMTKGVTAP
-64 IVAIGALSTKAW
+64 IVALGALSTKAW
-76 KEVDDALDTI
+76 KEVDEALDTI

-371 GKQKQNIVKWLGMAA
+371 DKQKQNIVKWLGMAA

-397 VFTLAGKVN
+397 VFKLAGKVN

-418 AGGITKWFGQSGFGI
+418 AGGITKWFGG
-433 MFKSFGKFGKVLGK
+433 
-447 TGIKLGKFAGPMLGK
+447 TGIGKM
-462 LVGGFGKF
+462 VGGFAKLSKF
-470 SKILGKG
+470 AGKG
-477 ALSIGKFLIGL
+477 ALSIGKFVIGL
-488 GPVGWVIMGVVAA
+488 GPVGWIIMGVVAA

-506 VNWKKIKPI
+506 VNWKKVKP
-515 VTKVINAV
+515 VVVKVINAV

-548 IEGAKTL
+548 IEGAKNL
-555 FKSIISFITG
+555 FNSIISFITG
-565 TFLGAWNSAWNGVVG
+565 TFLGAWSSAWNGVVG
-580 AFRTIFSGVKTLVK
+580 AFRTIFGGVKTLVK

>member
-9 ATMRL
+9 ATLRL

-38 TGKSLWATGKSME
+38 TGKSLWATGKSLD
-51 GLGKTMTKGVTAP
+51 GLGKAMTKYVTAP
-64 IVAIGALSTKAW
+64 IVAVGALSTKAW

-336 AGADLF
+336 AGAELF

-351 LLEKAIGKVQQLTNW
+351 LLEKAIGKVQKLTDW
-366 FAGLS
+366 FTNLS
-371 GKQKQNIVKWLGMAA
+371 DTQKQNIVKWLGMAA
-386 AMGPMLVGFGK
+386 AVGPMLIGLGK
-397 VFTLAGKVN
+397 VFTIAGKVN

-418 AGGITKWFGQSGFGI
+418 AGGITKWFGG
-433 MFKSFGKFGKVLGK
+433 
-447 TGIKLGKFAGPMLGK
+447 TGIGKM
-462 LVGGFGKF
+462 VGGFAKLSKF
-470 SKILGKG
+470 VGKG
-477 ALSIGKFLIGL
+477 ALSIGKFVIGL
-488 GPVGWVIMGVVAA
+488 GPVGWAIMAVIAA

-506 VNWKKIKPI
+506 VNWKKIKPV

-538 NHIVEVIKGF
+538 NHIIEVIKGF

-580 AFRTIFSGVKTLVK
+580 AFKTIFSGVKTLVK

-645 GLVQVHERGGEIVDL
+645 GLVQIHERGGEIVDL

-672 VAEAYKMGNTKN
+672 VVEAYKMGNTKN

>member
-9 ATMRL
+9 ATLRL

-28 LTKFESHYKQ
+28 LTKFEKHYKQ

-51 GLGKTMTKGVTAP
+51 SLGKTMTKGVTAP

-76 KEVDDALDTI
+76 KEVDEALDTI

-152 DISQASIQAK
+152 DVSQASIQAK

-173 DLDKVL
+173 DLDEIL

-221 GNLEKSGIDTGKT
+221 GNLEKSGIDTGKA

-371 GKQKQNIVKWLGMAA
+371 DKQKQNIVKWLGMAA

-397 VFTLAGKVN
+397 VFKLAGKVN

-418 AGGITKWFGQSGFGI
+418 AGGITKWFGG
-433 MFKSFGKFGKVLGK
+433 
-447 TGIKLGKFAGPMLGK
+447 TGIGKM
-462 LVGGFGKF
+462 VGGFVKLSKF
-470 SKILGKG
+470 AGKG
-477 ALSIGKFLIGL
+477 ALSIGKFVIGL
-488 GPVGWVIMGVVAA
+488 GPVGWAIMAVVAA
-501 IILLI
+501 IVLLI
-506 VNWKKIKPI
+506 VNWKKIKPVVI
-515 VTKVINAV
+515 KVINAV

-538 NHIVEVIKGF
+538 NHIIEVIKGF

-684 NNVTIT
+684 NNVNIT

>member
-1 MAKSRIYD
+1 MAKSKIYD
-9 ATMRL
+9 ATLRL
-14 VDKFSKPLETMDRH
+14 VDKFSKPLETVDRH
-28 LTKFESHYKQ
+28 LTKFEKHYKQ

-51 GLGKTMTKGVTAP
+51 GIGKTMTKGVTAP
-64 IVAIGALSTKAW
+64 IVALGALSTKAW

-130 LTGKALEDASENII
+130 LTGKALEDASEYMI

-152 DISQASIQAK
+152 DITQASIQAK
-162 QAMSAL
+162 QAMDSYGLEA
-168 GVEGK
+168 K
-173 DLDKVL
+173 DLNKVL
-179 DAVTKT
+179 DAVTAT
-185 AQDTGQGTDKLFDAL
+185 AQATGQGTDKLFESL
-200 VRGAPQLKSLKLDF
+200 TKSAPQLK
-214 AQATALM
+214 AMGIGVEQATALL
-221 GNLEKSGIDTGKT
+221 GGLEKTGIDTSKT
-234 MSYMSKAQVAFA
+234 MSYMSRAQIAFA
-246 KDGKGLSEGLKDL
+246 KDGLSMNEGLKKL
-259 QKQLDGA
+259 QKELQGA
-266 GSDTEKLNI
+266 KSETDKVNI
-275 ASKYFGTK
+275 ASEYFGRR

-291 INRGALDFKSFAN
+291 INRGALDFDSFADAVKN
-304 AAELAKGSVS
+304 AQGVVGR
-314 ATFDETL
+314 TFDETQ

-336 AGADLF
+336 AGAELF
-342 NASAGIWGP
+342 DASAGIWGP
-351 LLEKAIGKVQQLTNW
+351 LLEKAIGKVQKLTDW
-366 FAGLS
+366 FTNLS
-371 GKQKQNIVKWLGMAA
+371 DTQKQNIVKWLGMAA
-386 AMGPMLVGFGK
+386 AVGPIILGFSK
-397 VFTLAGKVN
+397 VFFIAGKVN
-406 FKLFDFAKAVGK
+406 LRLFDFAKAVRN
-418 AGGITKWFGQSGFGI
+418 AGSITKWFGQSGFGI

-447 TGIKLGKFAGPMLGK
+447 GVLGLGKF
-462 LVGGFGKF
+462 V
-470 SKILGKG
+470 
-477 ALSIGKFLIGL
+477 IGL
-488 GPVGWVIMGVVAA
+488 GPVGWAITAVVAA
-501 IILLI
+501 IVLLI
-506 VNWKKIKPI
+506 ANWKKVKPV

-523 VNKFNHFKEVAGNVF
+523 VQSFNHFKEVAGNVF
-538 NHIVEVIKGF
+538 NHVVEVIKGF
-548 IEGAKTL
+548 IEGAKNL

-565 TFLGAWNSAWNGVVG
+565 TFLGAWNSAWTGVVG
-580 AFRTIFSGVKTLVK
+580 AFKTIFGGVKSFVK
-594 SVMNGVISFI
+594 TVMNGVIDFI

-684 NNVTIT
+684 NNVNIT

>member
-1 MAKSRIYD
+1 MAKSKIFD
-9 ATMRL
+9 ATLRL
-14 VDKFSKPLETMDRH
+14 VDKFSKPLETVEKH
-28 LTKFESHYKQ
+28 LTKFQ
-38 TGKSLWATGKSME
+38 TKYQRTAEGLWATGKNLNSI
-51 GLGKTMTKGVTAP
+51 GKALTKSVTAP
-64 IVAIGALSTKAW
+64 ITAIGVASTKAW

-130 LTGKALEDASENII
+130 LTGKALEDASEYMI
-144 KFAKINGQ
+144 KFSKINGQ
-152 DISQASIQAK
+152 DITQASIQAK
-162 QAMSAL
+162 QAMDSYGLEA
-168 GVEGK
+168 K
-173 DLDKVL
+173 DLSKVL
-179 DAVTKT
+179 DAVTAT
-185 AQDTGQGTDKLFDAL
+185 AQATGQGTDKLFESL
-200 VRGAPQLKSLKLDF
+200 TKSAPQLK
-214 AQATALM
+214 AMGIGVEQATALL
-221 GNLEKSGIDTGKT
+221 GGLEKTGIDTSKT
-234 MSYMSKAQVAFA
+234 MSYMSRAQVAFA
-246 KDGKGLSEGLKDL
+246 KDGLNMNEGLKKL
-259 QKQLDGA
+259 QKELQGA
-266 GSDTEKLNI
+266 KSETDKVNI
-275 ASKYFGTK
+275 ASEYFGRR

-291 INRGALDFKSFAN
+291 INRGALDFDSFADAVKN
-304 AAELAKGSVS
+304 AQGVVGR
-314 ATFDETL
+314 TFDETQ
-321 DPIDNFKK
+321 DPIDNFKI
-329 LFNGLKM
+329 LFNSLKM

-342 NASAGIWGP
+342 DASSGIWGP
-351 LLEKAIGKVQQLTNW
+351 LLEKAIGKVQQLTDW
-366 FAGLS
+366 FTNLS
-371 GKQKQNIVKWLGMAA
+371 DTQKQNIVKWLGMAA
-386 AMGPMLVGFGK
+386 AVGPIILGFGK
-397 VFTLAGKVN
+397 VFELAGKVN
-406 FKLFDFAKAVGK
+406 FKLFDFAKVVGK

-447 TGIKLGKFAGPMLGK
+447 TGIKLGKFAGPVLEK

-477 ALSIGKFLIGL
+477 ALGLGKFVIGL
-488 GPVGWVIMGVVAA
+488 GPVGWAIMAVVAA
-501 IILLI
+501 IVLLI
-506 VNWKKIKPI
+506 VNWKKIKPV

-538 NHIVEVIKGF
+538 NHIIEIIKGF
-548 IEGAKTL
+548 IEGAKNL

-565 TFLGAWNSAWNGVVG
+565 TFLGAWNRAWTGVVG

-621 LAGGKGINIPLI
+621 LVGGKGINIPLI
-633 PQLAKGTNFWKG
+633 PKLAKGTNFWRG
-645 GLVQVHERGGEIVDL
+645 GIVQIHEKGGEIVDL
-660 PRGSRVMPHDKS
+660 PRGSRVLPHDKS
-672 VAEAYKMGNTKN
+672 VAEAYKMGNAKN

-690 IPKIADQV
+690 IPKIADQI
-698 VVRENADIDRI
+698 VVREDADIDRI

>member
-9 ATMRL
+9 ATLRL

-28 LTKFESHYKQ
+28 LTKFEKHYKQ
-38 TGKSLWATGKSME
+38 TGKSLWATGKSLD
-51 GLGKTMTKGVTAP
+51 GLGKAMTKSVTAP
-64 IVAIGALSTKAW
+64 IVAVGALSTKAW
-76 KEVDDALDTI
+76 KEVDEALDTI

-130 LTGKALEDASENII
+130 LTGKALEDASENMI
-144 KFAKINGQ
+144 KFATINGQ
-152 DISQASIQAK
+152 DITQASIQAK

-200 VRGAPQLKSLKLDF
+200 VRGASQLKSLKLDF

-221 GNLEKSGIDTGKT
+221 GDLEKSGIDTGKT

-246 KDGKGLSEGLKDL
+246 KDGKGLSDGLKDL

-342 NASAGIWGP
+342 DASAGIWGP
-351 LLEKAIGKVQQLTNW
+351 LLEKAIGKVQKLTDW
-366 FAGLS
+366 FTNLS
-371 GKQKQNIVKWLGMAA
+371 DTQKQNIVKWLGMAA
-386 AMGPMLVGFGK
+386 AVGPLLIGFGK

-447 TGIKLGKFAGPMLGK
+447 GALGLGKF
-462 LVGGFGKF
+462 V
-470 SKILGKG
+470 
-477 ALSIGKFLIGL
+477 IGL
-488 GPVGWVIMGVVAA
+488 GPVGWAIMAVVAT
-501 IILLI
+501 IVLLI
-506 VNWKKIKPI
+506 VNWKKVKPV

-523 VNKFNHFKEVAGNVF
+523 VQSFNHFKEVAGNVF

-548 IEGAKTL
+548 IDGAKNL
-555 FKSIISFITG
+555 FNSIISFITG
-565 TFLGAWNSAWNGVVG
+565 TFLGAWNSAWTGVVG
-580 AFRTIFSGVKTLVK
+580 AFKTIFGGVKSFVK
-594 SVMNGVISFI
+594 TVMNGVISFI

-684 NNVTIT
+684 NNVNIT

>member
-1 MAKSRIYD
+1 MAKSRIFD
-9 ATMRL
+9 AQLRL
-14 VDKFSKPLETMDRH
+14 VDKFSKPLEVMEGH
-28 LTKFESHYKQ
+28 LNKFQKHYKQ
-38 TGKSLWATGKSME
+38 TAEGLWATGKSLNS
-51 GLGKTMTKGVTAP
+51 LGKTMTKYVTAP
-64 IVAIGALSTKAW
+64 IVAVGALSTKAW

-275 ASKYFGTK
+275 ASRYFGTK

-342 NASAGIWGP
+342 NASSGIWGP
-351 LLEKAIGKVQQLTNW
+351 LLEKAIGKVQQLTKW
-366 FAGLS
+366 FEGLS
-371 GKQKQNIVKWLGMAA
+371 DKQKQNIVKWLGMAA
-386 AMGPMLVGFGK
+386 AMGPMIIGFGK
-397 VFTLAGKVN
+397 VFTIAGKVN

-447 TGIKLGKFAGPMLGK
+447 
-462 LVGGFGKF
+462 
-470 SKILGKG
+470 G
-477 ALSIGKFLIGL
+477 ALGIGKWIVAL
-488 GPVGWVIMGVVAA
+488 GPVGWAIMAVIAA

-506 VNWKKIKPI
+506 VNWKKIKPV

-538 NHIVEVIKGF
+538 NHIIEVIKGF

-580 AFRTIFSGVKTLVK
+580 AFRTIFGGVKTLVK

-645 GLVQVHERGGEIVDL
+645 GLVQIHERGGEIVDL

-672 VAEAYKMGNTKN
+672 VVEAYKMGNTKN

>member
-9 ATMRL
+9 ATLRL

-28 LTKFESHYKQ
+28 LTKFEKHYKQ

-51 GLGKTMTKGVTAP
+51 GLGKAMTKGVTAP
-64 IVAIGALSTKAW
+64 VVAIGALSTKAW
-76 KEVDDALDTI
+76 KEVDEALDTI

-371 GKQKQNIVKWLGMAA
+371 DKQKQNIVKWLGMAA

-397 VFTLAGKVN
+397 VFKLAGKVN

-433 MFKSFGKFGKVLGK
+433 LFKSFGKFGKVLGK
-447 TGIKLGKFAGPMLGK
+447 GALGLGKF
-462 LVGGFGKF
+462 V
-470 SKILGKG
+470 
-477 ALSIGKFLIGL
+477 IGL
-488 GPVGWVIMGVVAA
+488 GPVGWAIMAVVAA

-506 VNWKKIKPI
+506 VNWKKIKP
-515 VTKVINAV
+515 VVVKVINAV

-538 NHIVEVIKGF
+538 NHIIEVIKGF
-548 IEGAKTL
+548 IDGAKTL

-580 AFRTIFSGVKTLVK
+580 AFKSIFGGVKTLVK

-660 PRGSRVMPHDKS
+660 PRGSRIMPHDKS